1 MHQLQMIAAPH
12 LPLPFPHQEWTS
24 QEHMLSWLHVH
35 QCQLCGRP
43 RRSCPEVQQP
53 SCVFL
58 LNANKQKTKFQ
69 LPYWSNAAFSAP
81 AARCPG
87 RQTWAHMHCLNANTT
102 KWSQPF
108 SLWPLRSSGQRQHRT
123 YTSTS
128 TASLRHHGSRN
139 KKEKKDNE
147 KEDIWNQPSTACLC
161 LPPAAAPC
169 SQPNSQLLSSLL
181 IHMQQMM

>member
-69 LPYWSNAAFSAP
+69 LPYWPNAAFSAP

-128 TASLRHHGSRN
+128 TASLWHHGSRN

-147 KEDIWNQPSTACLC
+147 KEDIWNQPSPACLC